1 MSLRALPYFL
11 LLVSLSIP
19 PAHSIAAERV
29 ADEPSPQRPEASVSF
44 ELAKPALCSAGV
56 YDAQNRLVQV
66 LWTKKDL
73 PAGTHAAAW
82 DGKDQFGQP
91 APAGEYQVRVVLNRS
106 TYKNVGAIS
115 NSGRA
120 PTPEAHT
127 PTGLLSVA
135 VDSAGAIYTANG
147 WDEAGADFKKWDA
160 RGNAVY
166 DARYQIRNGDP
177 NGAPYAIAVDDAAI
191 YCAMGGWASPPW
203 NHKQQLQRF
212 SKADGKHQSFS
223 KVRDKA
229 GHIQLYEWPEKLIP
243 PGTPPA
249 DAELM
254 REPLRAVAVAGEQL
268 LVADALAGKVR
279 RYDKLSGEPRGE
291 FPVPLPHALAVDR
304 SGRVWVGHQHK
315 RLSLFSA
322 DGKQIA
328 QVLDNLGEIAS
339 LAFGPS
345 GELYLAD
352 RAAGQ
357 VKVFDVASDKPREV
371 RTHGRPARAGDRQ
384 ADRYF
389 ELRGAAVDPQ
399 GHLVTIQTEP
409 AGGARLARWSPDGN
423 LLWEHFGC
431 EFVSLGNYGRHA
443 PDMFYSMTFHRYRLT
458 DPAAGRWDYT
468 GCLVAERPK
477 YHGDVHGVPRL
488 LRLEG
493 REFWFMPTGDGLQ
506 VYRLDGQ
513 ALRLACLVGG
523 GWPDAE
529 GKRGQVGQWTWSDTR
544 GDGRVQPQDI
554 RWFKQPGQ
562 ARYAVFGLD
571 VDSQGNIWFGEL
583 HTHAIW
589 TVPLAGLDPRGNPT
603 YDWAK
608 AREAVPKD
616 LSPLEFQPNMA
627 QRAEDGSIYALG
639 WSKLW
644 PSPKDNPF
652 WMGGTTLV
660 RFDAAG
666 RRLWAVPLAE
676 VCVGMDAIPGGKG
689 GAIVGSGRKAE
700 LYHFTADGLLVGSVL
715 PGEAMAKQSGWFD
728 NHACVAVNRDFRD
741 GLLDVFT
748 EDDFALRLG
757 WYRIDDRLQDSIAHP
772 VTLR

>member
-1 MSLRALPYFL
+1 MPFRATPYLL

-19 PAHSIAAERV
+19 APKCAAADRV
-29 ADEPSPQRPEASVSF
+29 ADVPSPNRPATSVSF
-44 ELAKPALCSAGV
+44 ELARPALGSAGV
-56 YDAQNRLVQV
+56 YDAQNRLLQV

-73 PAGTHAAAW
+73 PAGTHTAAW

-106 TYKNVGAIS
+106 TYKNVGAIG

-135 VDSAGAIYTANG
+135 VDAAGAIYTANG

-160 RGNAVY
+160 QGNAVY
-166 DARYQIRNGDP
+166 EARYQIRNGDP
-177 NGAPYAIAVDDAAI
+177 NGAPYAVAVDETAI

-223 KVRDKA
+223 KVSDRS
-229 GHIQLYEWPEKLIP
+229 GHIQVYEWPEKLIP

-254 REPLRAVAVAGEQL
+254 REPLRAVAVSGDQL

-279 RYDKLSGEPRGE
+279 RYDKLSGAPRGE

-315 RLSLFSA
+315 RLSVFSP
-322 DGKQIA
+322 DGKRIA
-328 QVLDNLGEIAS
+328 QVLDNPGEIAS

-357 VKVFDVASDKPREV
+357 VKVFDVAGDKPREI

-409 AGGARLARWSPDGN
+409 AGGARLARWSPQGK

-443 PDMFYSMTFHRYRLT
+443 PATFYSMTFHRYSLT
-458 DPAAGRWDYT
+458 DPAAGRWEYT
-468 GCLVAERPK
+468 GCLVTERPK

-513 ALRLACLVGG
+513 ALRLACLLGG

-529 GKRGQVGQWTWSDTR
+529 GKRGQIGQWTWSDTR

-571 VDSQGNIWFGEL
+571 IDAQGNLWFGEL

-608 AREAVPKD
+608 ARQAVPKD
-616 LSPLEFQPNMA
+616 PSPLEFQPNMA

-639 WSKLW
+639 WCKLW

-676 VCVGMDAIPGGKG
+676 VCVGMDTIPGGKG

-728 NHACVAVNRDFRD
+728 NHACVAVNRDPRD

-757 WYRIDDRLQDSIAHP
+757 WYRIDDRLQETLTRP